1 MSKTI
6 PVPKDETFQQ
16 TLDFCAR
23 ACPQRPL
30 PVTYGTQIM
39 LTASY
44 LDAVPSNYP
53 FGSDEWND
61 IVRRCFDLKLAVHDA
76 VQFIFSGQ
84 H

>member
-1 MSKTI
+1 MSEII

-39 LTASY
+39 LTAAY
-44 LDAVPSNYP
+44 LDAAPPDYL
-53 FGSDEWND
+53 FGNDEWND
-61 IVRRCFDLKLAVHDA
+61 IVRRCFDLKLTVHAAVEY
-76 VQFIFSGQ
+76 IFSAR